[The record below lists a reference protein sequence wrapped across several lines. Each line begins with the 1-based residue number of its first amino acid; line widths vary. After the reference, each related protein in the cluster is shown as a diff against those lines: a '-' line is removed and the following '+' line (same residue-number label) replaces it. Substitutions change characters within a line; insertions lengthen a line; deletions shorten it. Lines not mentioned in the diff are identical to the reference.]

1 MLNTEHF
8 GGLEGAFEYSPYYRG
23 EKHTTVIIQVNTDA
37 PVEVWTWPE
46 TQSNPTMVDVD
57 RAPAVS
63 EYLCLYGRRSCVQ
76 VAHVIELHGSGCIWV
91 CTN

>member
-8 GGLEGAFEYSPYYRG
+8 GDLEGAFEYSPYYRG
-23 EKHTTVIIQVNTDA
+23 KKHTTVIIQVNTDA

-57 RAPAVS
+57 RRQ
-63 EYLCLYGRRSCVQ
+63 YLNTC
-76 VAHVIELHGSGCIWV
+76 A
-91 CTN
+91 CTADVVVYR